1 VTVRVLANENFPR
14 ASVLVARNAGLDV
27 LSVTEV
33 MRGATDR
40 AVLQF
45 AVDEGLWI
53 VTLDRDYGE
62 LVFAGKVACPP
73 AIIYF
78 RQGAYA
84 PTWPGERLCELA
96 ATPEL
101 ALGHLV
107 VVMEGSIRRR
117 PLPFPASPHQ

>member
-1 VTVRVLANENFPR
+1 MTVRVLANENFPR

-53 VTLDRDYGE
+53 VTLDRD
-62 LVFAGKVACPP
+62 
-73 AIIYF
+73 
-78 RQGAYA
+78 
-84 PTWPGERLCELA
+84 
-96 ATPEL
+96 
-101 ALGHLV
+101 
-107 VVMEGSIRRR
+107 
-117 PLPFPASPHQ
+117 